1 MSDSL
6 VSRRP
11 VPQGKKIP
19 VVDIRI
25 GDSVNGL
32 GEVREWMGEAG
43 YMFVRFSGIDWKKY
57 KDDAFIC
64 IRQAT
69 DNLTVRS

>member
-6 VSRRP
+6 GSRRSE
-11 VPQGKKIP
+11 PQGEKIP

-32 GEVREWMGEAG
+32 GEVREWIGADG

-57 KDDAFIC
+57 KDDAYVYID
-64 IRQAT
+64 R
-69 DNLTVRS
+69 

>member
-6 VSRRP
+6 VSRRAE
-11 VPQGKKIP
+11 PQSEKIP

-25 GDSVNGL
+25 GDSVNGF

-43 YMFVRFSGIDWKKY
+43 YMFVRFSDIGWKKY
-57 KDDAFIC
+57 KDGAYVYID
-64 IRQAT
+64 R
-69 DNLTVRS
+69 

>member
-19 VVDIRI
+19 VVGIRI
-25 GDSVNGL
+25 GDSVDGF
-32 GEVREWMGEAG
+32 GEVREWMGADG

-57 KDDAFIC
+57 KDDAYVYID
-64 IRQAT
+64 R
-69 DNLTVRS
+69 

>member
-6 VSRRP
+6 VSGRP
-11 VPQGKKIP
+11 EPRGEKIP

-57 KDDAFIC
+57 KDDAYVYID
-64 IRQAT
+64 R
-69 DNLTVRS
+69 